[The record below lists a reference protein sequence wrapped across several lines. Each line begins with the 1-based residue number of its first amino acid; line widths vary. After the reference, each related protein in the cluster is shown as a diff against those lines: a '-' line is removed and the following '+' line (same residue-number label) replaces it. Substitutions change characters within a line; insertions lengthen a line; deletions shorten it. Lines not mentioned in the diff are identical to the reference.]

1 MAKSFPNYRGRR
13 SIGTRIAIVLLVLI
27 LIAACAFIFAQQYIS
42 YADDGR
48 IYLELPYF
56 GRIYLPTPAERPL
69 EPDEDAEPGPPPVQ
83 LVIDEP
89 EDYVEPEPEVP
100 PEPVNVFG
108 PHHLVELA
116 AVPADGAELTSALR
130 ETGADGFV
138 CTVRDNTGKL
148 YWNSPTGQSKAVAD
162 DPNASE
168 IIRGLCESED
178 TLAVARFNVLHD
190 SYFAAA
196 NMKDAAICQSNNY
209 VWYDNHSYHWLEPEK
224 EMARQYVAGLAVE
237 CAELGFDE
245 LLLDE
250 LCYPTRGNTYKI
262 SYKNNTMEKNEALAL
277 VLSDIKAALE
287 PYGTKL
293 SLLLTEAQIL
303 EGSNADSGV
312 DMAMLLPLV
321 DGVYVQVSDPEAVQT
336 ALEAVPGD
344 TPVVVYLTKEP
355 AGEDNWCIPAG

>member
-1 MAKSFPNYRGRR
+1 MARSYQNYRGRR
-13 SIGTRIAIVLLVLI
+13 SLGTRVAIVLLVLV

-48 IYLELPYF
+48 IYLDLPYI
-56 GRIYLPTPAERPL
+56 GRVYLPTPVERPP
-69 EPDEDAEPGPPPVQ
+69 EPDEDAEPEPPPVQ

-89 EDYVEPEPEVP
+89 EDAEPEPEEP
-100 PEPVNVFG
+100 PTPEELFG
-108 PHHLVELA
+108 PHRLVELPNL
-116 AVPADGAELTSALR
+116 PADGTELTAALR
-130 ETGADGFV
+130 ETGASGFV
-138 CTVRDNTGKL
+138 CTVRDDTGKL

-162 DPNASE
+162 DPNASQT
-168 IIRGLCESED
+168 IQGLCGSED

-196 NMKDAAICQSNNY
+196 NMVDAAICQSNNY
-209 VWYDNHSYHWLEPEK
+209 VWYDNRSYHWLEPEK
-224 EMARQYVAGLAVE
+224 ELARQYVTGLAVE
-237 CAELGFDE
+237 CAQLGFDE
-245 LLLDE
+245 LLLEE

-277 VLSDIKAALE
+277 LLSEIKDALE

-312 DMAMLLPLV
+312 DLAMLLPLV
-321 DGVYVQVSDPEAVQT
+321 DGVYVQASDPEAVEA
-336 ALEAVPGD
+336 ALAAVPGE
-344 TPVVVYLTKEP
+344 TPVLVYLAAEPGTAENWCVP
-355 AGEDNWCIPAG
+355 AG